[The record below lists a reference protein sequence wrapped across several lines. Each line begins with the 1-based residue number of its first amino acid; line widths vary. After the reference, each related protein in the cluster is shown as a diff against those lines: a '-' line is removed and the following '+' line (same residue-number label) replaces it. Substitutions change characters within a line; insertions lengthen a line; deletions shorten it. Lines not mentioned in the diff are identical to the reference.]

1 MTVAPTIP
9 AARLRTAGVVVGV
22 GYLALLAVALL
33 ARSSEP
39 RLWTWT
45 AAFAVAGAVAAAVL
59 GGSTPSGPR
68 WAGADGLGAGMVL
81 LTLVLAAVV
90 AGVGGL
96 GGLALA
102 TGAYPA
108 VALWSAARRSR

>member
-1 MTVAPTIP
+1 MTTAATIP
-9 AARLRTAGVVVGV
+9 AARLRAAGVVVGV

-45 AAFAVAGAVAAAVL
+45 AAFAVAGAMAAGVL
-59 GGSTPSGPR
+59 GASAPSAPR
-68 WAGADGLGAGMVL
+68 WAGPDALGAGLVL
-81 LTLVLAAVV
+81 LTVALAAVV

-102 TGAYPA
+102 AGAYPA
-108 VALWSAARRSR
+108 VALWVAARRNR